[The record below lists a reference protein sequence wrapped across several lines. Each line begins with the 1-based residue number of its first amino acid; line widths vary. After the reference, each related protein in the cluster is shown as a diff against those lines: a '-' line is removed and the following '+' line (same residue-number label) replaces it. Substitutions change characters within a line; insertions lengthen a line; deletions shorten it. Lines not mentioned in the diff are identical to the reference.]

1 VAKSYT
7 GDSPTASEISLE
19 PRQSYNQ
26 VFQLL
31 EQHHQWFTNSLPLIA
46 SENIPSPAVRE
57 AVLSD
62 FGNRYAEGWTG
73 ERVYAGC
80 KYIDQVEQ
88 VCIDLAKQL
97 FKIDFADVR
106 PISGVCA
113 NLVAYTTF
121 TNPGDTM
128 LALAIPAGGHI
139 SMGKKEFGGTAG
151 AVRGLNVEYFPFDTE
166 EMNIDID
173 ATEKKIQKLAQNG
186 KKPTLAMFGG
196 SVLPFPHP
204 VRELTTIF
212 QQHDSKICF
221 DAAHVAGLVAGGQ
234 FQDPLHEGADAM
246 TASTHKTLPGP
257 QGGIILSKAENGE
270 RIKKSTFPGNVSNH
284 HLHHLAGKAI
294 MFAEMLAFGREY
306 ASQIV
311 KNSRALAQALHE
323 RGFQV
328 LGEKK
333 GFTKS
338 HLLVADITKYGDGKT
353 IEKKLEDANI
363 ILNRN
368 LLPYDIKAGRH
379 FEAPGGIRA
388 GVSEVTRLGMK
399 ESDVVEIADLM
410 TRVVVKGEDPRRV
423 AVDVAEF
430 RKGFQRVQYA
440 FESSK
445 DAYAYIHIR

>member
-1 VAKSYT
+1 MDA
-7 GDSPTASEISLE
+7 
-19 PRQSYNQ
+19 RQSYNQ
-26 VFQLL
+26 VFHLL

-88 VCIDLAKQL
+88 ICIDLAKQL

-121 TNPGDTM
+121 TTPGDTM

-151 AVRGLNVEYFPFDTE
+151 AVRGLNVEYFPFDTD

-173 ATEKKIQKLAQNG
+173 ATEKKVRKLTEEG
-186 KKPTLAMFGG
+186 KKPALAMFGG
-196 SVLPFPHP
+196 SVLPFPQPLQELAP
-204 VRELTTIF
+204 VL
-212 QQHDSKICF
+212 QQEGAKVCF

-246 TASTHKTLPGP
+246 TCSTHKTLPGP
-257 QGGIILSKAENGE
+257 QGGMILSKGENGE
-270 RIKKSTFPGNVSNH
+270 KIKKSTFPGNTSNH

-294 MFAEMLAFGREY
+294 MFAEMLAFGKDY

-311 KNSRALAQALHE
+311 KNSRALAQALNE

-338 HLLVADITKYGDGKT
+338 HLLIADITKFGDGKT

-388 GVSEVTRLGMK
+388 GVSEVTRLGMN
-399 ESDVVEIADLM
+399 EPEMEEIADLL
-410 TRVVVKGEDPRRV
+410 TRVVVKGEEPRSV
-423 AVDVAEF
+423 AKDVSEF
-430 RKGFQRVQYA
+430 RKDFQRVHYA
-440 FESSK
+440 FESTK
-445 DAYAYIHIR
+445 DAYAYIRIR

>member
-1 VAKSYT
+1 
-7 GDSPTASEISLE
+7 LE

-31 EQHHQWFTNSLPLIA
+31 EQHHQWFANSLPLIA

-80 KYIDQVEQ
+80 RYIDQVEQ

-97 FKIDFADVR
+97 FNVDFADVR

-139 SMGKKEFGGTAG
+139 SMGKREFGGTAG

-166 EMNIDID
+166 EMNIDTD
-173 ATEKKIQKLAQNG
+173 ATEKKIQK
-186 KKPTLAMFGG
+186 
-196 SVLPFPHP
+196 
-204 VRELTTIF
+204 
-212 QQHDSKICF
+212 HDSKICF

-234 FQDPLHEGADAM
+234 FQDPLREGADAM

-257 QGGIILSKAENGE
+257 QGGIILSKPENGE
-270 RIKKSTFPGNVSNH
+270 KIKKSTFPGNVSNH

-294 MFAEMLAFGREY
+294 MFAEMLAFGKEY

-311 KNSRALAQALHE
+311 KNSQALAQALHE

-333 GFTKS
+333 GFTRS
-338 HLLVADITKYGDGKT
+338 HLLVADITKHGDGKT

-399 ESDVVEIADLM
+399 EPEMVEIADLM
-410 TRVVVKGEDPRRV
+410 TRIVVKGEDSRRV
-423 AVDVAEF
+423 ATDVAEF

>member
-1 VAKSYT
+1 
-7 GDSPTASEISLE
+7 SPTAIEISLE

-97 FKIDFADVR
+97 FRIDFADVR

-121 TNPGDTM
+121 TSPGDTM

-166 EMNIDID
+166 EMNIDVD
-173 ATEKKIQKLAQNG
+173 ATEKKIQKLAQEG
-186 KKPTLAMFGG
+186 K
-196 SVLPFPHP
+196 
-204 VRELTTIF
+204 
-212 QQHDSKICF
+212 
-221 DAAHVAGLVAGGQ
+221 
-234 FQDPLHEGADAM
+234 
-246 TASTHKTLPGP
+246 
-257 QGGIILSKAENGE
+257 N
-270 RIKKSTFPGNVSNH
+270 KKSTYPGNVSNH
-284 HLHHLAGKAI
+284 HLLHLAGKAI
-294 MFAEMLAFGREY
+294 MFAEMLAFGKEY

-311 KNSRALAQALHE
+311 KNSQALAQALHE

-399 ESDVVEIADLM
+399 ESDMVEIADLM
-410 TRVVVKGEDPRRV
+410 TRVVVKGEDSRRV
-423 AVDVAEF
+423 AADVAEF
-430 RKGFQRVQYA
+430 RKGFQRGEYA

>member
-1 VAKSYT
+1 M
-7 GDSPTASEISLE
+7 E
-19 PRQSYNQ
+19 PRQSYNR
-26 VFQLL
+26 VFELL
-31 EQHHQWFTNSLPLIA
+31 EAHQKWFAGSLPLIA

-57 AVLSD
+57 AILSD
-62 FGNRYAEGWTG
+62 FGNRYAEGWPG

-88 VCIDLAKQL
+88 ICIDLAKQL
-97 FKIDFADVR
+97 FKVDFADVR

-121 TNPGDTM
+121 TTPGDTM

-173 ATEKKIQKLAQNG
+173 ATDKKIQKLAEEG
-186 KKPTLAMFGG
+186 KKPTLAMLGG

-204 VRELTTIF
+204 VKQLADAFKEYETR
-212 QQHDSKICF
+212 ICF

-246 TASTHKTLPGP
+246 TASSHKTLPGP
-257 QGGIILSKAENGE
+257 QGGLILSKPEHGE
-270 RIKKSTFPGNVSNH
+270 KIKKSTFPGNVSNH
-284 HLHHLAGKAI
+284 HLHHLAGKAV
-294 MFAEMLAFGREY
+294 MFAEMLAFGKEY

-311 KNSRALAQALHE
+311 KNSRALAAALHE

-333 GFTKS
+333 GFTRS
-338 HLLVADITKYGDGKT
+338 HLLVADITKFGDGKT

-379 FEAPGGIRA
+379 FEAPGGIRC

-399 ESDVVEIADLM
+399 ESEMEHIADLM
-410 TRVVVKGEDPRRV
+410 TRIVVKGEDPRRV
-423 AVDVAEF
+423 ASDVSEF
-430 RKGFQRVQYA
+430 RRDYQKVHYA
-440 FESSK
+440 FETSK
-445 DAYAYIHIR
+445 DAYSYIHIR

>member
-1 VAKSYT
+1 M
-7 GDSPTASEISLE
+7 E
-19 PRQSYNQ
+19 PRGAYNQ

-31 EQHHQWFTNSLPLIA
+31 EAHQDWFANSLPLIA

-57 AVLSD
+57 AILSD

-80 KYIDQVEQ
+80 KFIDQVEQ
-88 VCIDLAKQL
+88 LCIDLAKEL
-97 FKIDFADVR
+97 FRVEFADVR

-128 LALAIPAGGHI
+128 MALAIPAGGHI

-166 EMNIDID
+166 EMNIDVD
-173 ATEKKIQKLAQNG
+173 ATEKKVKKLVTEG
-186 KKPTLAMFGG
+186 KKPALAMLGG

-204 VRELTTIF
+204 VSELASVF
-212 QQHDSKICF
+212 HDHGANVCF

-234 FQDPLHEGADAM
+234 FQDPMHEGADAM

-257 QGGIILSKAENGE
+257 QGGLILSKSENGDA
-270 RIKKSTFPGNVSNH
+270 IKRATFPGNVSNH
-284 HLHHLAGKAI
+284 HLHHLAGKAV
-294 MFAEMLAFGREY
+294 MFAEMMAFGKEY

-311 KNSRALAQALHE
+311 KNAKALAQTLNE

-338 HLLVADITKYGDGKT
+338 HVLVADITKYGDGKV

-379 FEAPGGIRA
+379 FEAPGGIRC

-399 ESDVVEIADLM
+399 ESDMEEVAELM
-410 TRVVVKGEDPRRV
+410 TRVVVKGEDSRKV
-423 AVDVAEF
+423 AKDVAEF
-430 RKGFQRVQYA
+430 RKDFNRVQYA
-440 FESSK
+440 FEAGR
-445 DAYAYIHIR
+445 DAYEYVRLR

>member
-1 VAKSYT
+1 M
-7 GDSPTASEISLE
+7 E

-31 EQHHQWFTNSLPLIA
+31 EQHHQWFANSLPLIA

-80 KYIDQVEQ
+80 RYIDQVEQ

-97 FKIDFADVR
+97 FNVDFADVR

-121 TNPGDTM
+121 TSPGNTM

-139 SMGKKEFGGTAG
+139 SMGKREFGGTAG

-166 EMNIDID
+166 EMNIDTD
-173 ATEKKIQKLAQNG
+173 ATEKKIQKLAEDG

-204 VRELTTIF
+204 VRELANIL
-212 QQHDSKICF
+212 QQHDTKICF

-234 FQDPLHEGADAM
+234 FQDPLREGADAM

-257 QGGIILSKAENGE
+257 QGGIILSKPENGE
-270 RIKKSTFPGNVSNH
+270 KIKKSTFPGNVSNH

-294 MFAEMLAFGREY
+294 MFAEMLAFGKEY

-311 KNSRALAQALHE
+311 KNSQALAQALHE

-333 GFTKS
+333 GFTRS
-338 HLLVADITKYGDGKT
+338 HLLVADITKHGDGKT

-388 GVSEVTRLGMK
+388 GVSEVTRLGMR
-399 ESDVVEIADLM
+399 EPEMVEIADLM
-410 TRVVVKGEDPRRV
+410 TRIVVKGEDSRRV
-423 AVDVAEF
+423 ATDVAEF
-430 RKGFQRVQYA
+430 RKDFQRVQYA

>member
-1 VAKSYT
+1 M
-7 GDSPTASEISLE
+7 E
-19 PRQSYNQ
+19 PRQSYNTI
-26 VFQLL
+26 FELL
-31 EQHHQWFTNSLPLIA
+31 ETHQKWFASSLPLIA

-57 AVLSD
+57 AILSD
-62 FGNRYAEGWTG
+62 FGNRYAEGWPG

-88 VCIDLAKQL
+88 ICIDLAKQL
-97 FKIDFADVR
+97 FRVDFADVR

-121 TNPGDTM
+121 TTPGDTM

-151 AVRGLNVEYFPFDTE
+151 SVRGLNVEYFPFDTE

-173 ATEKKIQKLAQNG
+173 ATEKKIQKLSEEG
-186 KKPTLAMFGG
+186 KKPTLAMLGG

-204 VRELTTIF
+204 VKQLADTF
-212 QQHDSKICF
+212 QAHETRICF
-221 DAAHVAGLVAGGQ
+221 DAAHVAGLVAGSQ

-257 QGGIILSKAENGE
+257 QGGLILSKPEHGE
-270 RIKKSTFPGNVSNH
+270 KIKKSTFPGNVSNH
-284 HLHHLAGKAI
+284 HLHHLAGKAV
-294 MFAEMLAFGREY
+294 MFAEMLAFGKEY
-306 ASQIV
+306 AAQIV
-311 KNSRALAQALHE
+311 KNSRALAAALHE

-333 GFTKS
+333 GFTRS
-338 HLLVADITKYGDGKT
+338 HLLVADITKFGDGKT

-379 FEAPGGIRA
+379 FEAPGGIRC

-399 ESDVVEIADLM
+399 ESEMEEIADLM
-410 TRVVVKGEDPRRV
+410 TRIVVKGEDSRKV
-423 AVDVAEF
+423 ASDVSEF
-430 RKGFQRVQYA
+430 RRDYQKVHYA
-440 FESSK
+440 FETSK
-445 DAYAYIHIR
+445 DAYTYIHIR

>member
-1 VAKSYT
+1 M
-7 GDSPTASEISLE
+7 E

-31 EQHHQWFTNSLPLIA
+31 EQHHQWFANSLPLIA

-80 KYIDQVEQ
+80 RYIDQVEQ

-97 FKIDFADVR
+97 FNVDFADVR

-139 SMGKKEFGGTAG
+139 SMGKREFGGTAG

-166 EMNIDID
+166 EMNIDTD
-173 ATEKKIQKLAQNG
+173 ATEKKIKKLAEDG

-204 VRELTTIF
+204 VRELANIL
-212 QQHDSKICF
+212 QQHDTKICF

-234 FQDPLHEGADAM
+234 FQDPLREGADAM

-257 QGGIILSKAENGE
+257 QGGIILSKPENGE
-270 RIKKSTFPGNVSNH
+270 KIKKSTFPGNVSNH

-333 GFTKS
+333 GFTRS
-338 HLLVADITKYGDGKT
+338 HLLVADITKHGDGKT

-388 GVSEVTRLGMK
+388 GVSEVTRLGMR
-399 ESDVVEIADLM
+399 EPEMVEIADLM
-410 TRVVVKGEDPRRV
+410 TRIVVKGEDSRRV
-423 AVDVAEF
+423 ATDVAEF
-430 RKGFQRVQYA
+430 RKDFQRVQYA

>member
-1 VAKSYT
+1 M
-7 GDSPTASEISLE
+7 E

-97 FKIDFADVR
+97 FRIDFADVR

-121 TNPGDTM
+121 TSPGDTM

-166 EMNIDID
+166 EMNIDVD
-173 ATEKKIQKLAQNG
+173 ATEKKIQKLAQEG

-196 SVLPFPHP
+196 SVLPFAHP
-204 VRELTTIF
+204 VGELTTIF

-257 QGGIILSKAENGE
+257 QGGVILSKSENGE
-270 RIKKSTFPGNVSNH
+270 KIKKSTFPGNVSNH

-294 MFAEMLAFGREY
+294 MFAEMLAFGKEY

-311 KNSRALAQALHE
+311 KNSQALAQALHE

-399 ESDVVEIADLM
+399 ESDMVEIADLM
-410 TRVVVKGEDPRRV
+410 TRVVVKGEDSRRV
-423 AVDVAEF
+423 ADDVAEF

>member
-1 VAKSYT
+1 M
-7 GDSPTASEISLE
+7 E

-31 EQHHQWFTNSLPLIA
+31 EQHHQWFANSLPLIA

-80 KYIDQVEQ
+80 RYIDQVEQ

-97 FKIDFADVR
+97 FNVDFADVR

-121 TNPGDTM
+121 TSPGDTM

-139 SMGKKEFGGTAG
+139 SMGKREFGGTAG

-166 EMNIDID
+166 EMNIDTD
-173 ATEKKIQKLAQNG
+173 ATEKKIQKLAEDG
-186 KKPTLAMFGG
+186 KKPTLAMFVG

-204 VRELTTIF
+204 VRELAPIL

-234 FQDPLHEGADAM
+234 FQDPLREGADAM

-257 QGGIILSKAENGE
+257 QGGIILSKPENGE
-270 RIKKSTFPGNVSNH
+270 KIKKSTFPGNVSNH

-333 GFTKS
+333 GFTRS
-338 HLLVADITKYGDGKT
+338 HLLVADITKHGDGKT

-388 GVSEVTRLGMK
+388 GVSEVTRLGMR
-399 ESDVVEIADLM
+399 EPEMVEIADLM
-410 TRVVVKGEDPRRV
+410 TRIVVKGEDSRRV
-423 AVDVAEF
+423 ATDVVEF
-430 RKGFQRVQYA
+430 RKDFQRVQYA

>member
-1 VAKSYT
+1 
-7 GDSPTASEISLE
+7 LE

-31 EQHHQWFTNSLPLIA
+31 EQHHQWFANSLPLIA

-80 KYIDQVEQ
+80 RYIDQVEQ

-97 FKIDFADVR
+97 FNVDFADVR

-139 SMGKKEFGGTAG
+139 SMGKREFGGTAG

-166 EMNIDID
+166 EMNIDTD
-173 ATEKKIQKLAQNG
+173 ATEKKIQKLAEDG

-204 VRELTTIF
+204 VRELANIL

-234 FQDPLHEGADAM
+234 FQDPLREGADAM

-257 QGGIILSKAENGE
+257 QGGIILSKPENGE
-270 RIKKSTFPGNVSNH
+270 KIKKSTFPGNVSNH

-333 GFTKS
+333 GFTRS
-338 HLLVADITKYGDGKT
+338 HLLVADITKHGDGKT

-388 GVSEVTRLGMK
+388 GVSEVTRLGMR
-399 ESDVVEIADLM
+399 EPEMVEIADLM
-410 TRVVVKGEDPRRV
+410 TRIVVKGEDSRRV
-423 AVDVAEF
+423 ATDVAEF
-430 RKGFQRVQYA
+430 RKDFQRVQYA